1 MKKKFRTRRE
11 LLEEIQSLRGSLDEA
26 GETLRAIQS
35 GEVDALVVSTSEG
48 EQVFTLKGA
57 EQSYRIMVES
67 MSEGAISLDARGTIM
82 YSNLRFA
89 AMIKKPLEQVLGTSI
104 YGYVAPI
111 DKDRF
116 KSLLEQGFKGKN
128 SKAELAFQAAD
139 LTTIPVLLSVGTLQP
154 DSGLIG
160 VVAADLTEQKRNE
173 EIIASERLAGLI
185 FEQAA
190 EALIVCNSE
199 GTIVRAGR
207 EAQSLAEEDLFRAN
221 FNEVFRL
228 KHAGGKDYLN
238 LDRVLCGNAFR
249 KEEFLQERKNGT
261 TRDLLV
267 SAGPLT
273 RQDAII
279 GCVVIMVDITERKRA
294 ETELHKRTAQL
305 EEANREMEAFTY
317 SVSHDLQGPLRA
329 MDGFTR
335 MILKDF
341 GDGMEPELRRRFEVI
356 RENTQMMGKLIEG
369 LLALSRIGRKDISFT
384 RIDMEKLFKKT
395 WQEIEVFNPG
405 RKIDFRAGDLPP
417 ARGDTGL
424 IRQVVYNLLSN
435 AAKFTRR
442 RETAVIEVGSIPEK
456 DSRIYFVKDNGA
468 GFDMEY
474 YNKLFGVF
482 QRLHRSADFEGTGIG
497 LAIVNRIVRRH
508 NGRVWAEGEVDKGA
522 AFYFSLPMKR
532 P

>member
-1 MKKKFRTRRE
+1 MKKNYRTRRE
-11 LLEEIQSLRGSLDEA
+11 LLGEIRLLKESLDEA
-26 GETLRAIQS
+26 GEALRAVQK
-35 GEVDALVVSTSEG
+35 G

-57 EQSYRIMVES
+57 EQPYRIMVEA
-67 MSEGAISLDARGTIM
+67 MNEGAISLDARGTIM
-82 YSNLRFA
+82 YGNRRFA
-89 AMIKKPLEQVLGTSI
+89 AMIKKPLEQVLGSSI
-104 YGYVAPI
+104 YRYVAPG
-111 DKDRF
+111 DQDRF
-116 KSLLEQGFKGKN
+116 KSLLERALKGKS
-128 SKAELAFQAAD
+128 SKAELAFKATDAG
-139 LTTIPVLLSVGTLQP
+139 TVPVLLSVGALQP
-154 DSGLIG
+154 DSGLISMIA
-160 VVAADLTEQKRNE
+160 VDLTEQKRTE
-173 EIIASERLAGLI
+173 EIIATERLAGLI

-190 EALIVCNSE
+190 EAFVVCNSE

-207 EAQSLAEEDLFRAN
+207 EARLSAEEDLFRAN

-228 KHAGGKDYLN
+228 RHAGGKDYL
-238 LDRVLCGNAFR
+238 DIRRVLGGDDLR

-267 SAGPLT
+267 SAWPLK
-273 RQDAII
+273 RQDATI
-279 GCVVIMVDITERKRA
+279 GCVVIMVDITERKHA
-294 ETELHKRTAQL
+294 EMELRRRTAQL

-395 WQEIEVFNPG
+395 WQEIAALNPG

-417 ARGDTGL
+417 AQGDACL

-474 YNKLFGVF
+474 YGKLFGVF

-497 LAIVNRIVRRH
+497 LAVVHRIVRRH
-508 NGRVWAEGEVDKGA
+508 GGRVWAEGETDKGA
-522 AFYFSLPMKR
+522 AFYFSLPKKK